1 MIIWGGQ
8 DLSFN
13 FFNTGGKYDPSTDSW
28 TPTST
33 SNAPTARS
41 IHTAVWTGSE
51 MIVWGGLGDNNFV
64 NTGGKYNPGTDSWTS
79 TSTTNAPA
87 ARIFHTAVWTSSE
100 MIVWGGQ
107 DALSNYFNTGG
118 RYNPSTDSWAATST
132 SNAPDGRIEHI
143 AVRAGNEMIV
153 WGGFDGNNG
162 VNTGG
167 RYNPSTDNWT
177 TTSTVNAPP
186 GRQYHA
192 AVWTGDQM
200 IVWGGAGTDV
210 FNTGGRYCAQAGAP
224 TPSPTP
230 TATPGQ
236 CQFHVL
242 IVYSDTG
249 LPTQLQSEILAEPNV
264 VACDLF
270 DAQFNTPTLAQLQP
284 YEIVVPFSNLTFA
297 DPFALGDNLADYV
310 DGGGIVVQY
319 GFSHFGPSIVW
330 GIYGRWLDG
339 GYNPYDYSENLSG
352 NTFSLGAFNAGHPL
366 MAGVTALNSNFQNIV
381 TPAAGATEVAATSLS
396 TSLVAFR
403 PVSGGH
409 TTVGV
414 TAYVGLEATQSGDWG
429 KVIVNAGNWLR
440 NCGGGATPTPTPT
453 ATATATPTPTATPTG
468 TPTATP
474 TATPTTTPRSTP
486 TPRPRPTPPSRP

>member
-1 MIIWGGQ
+1 
-8 DLSFN
+8 L
-13 FFNTGGKYDPSTDSW
+13 TDAW
-28 TPTST
+28 TATST
-33 SNAPTARS
+33 TGLPDARLL
-41 IHTAVWTGSE
+41 HTAVWTGSE
-51 MIVWGGLGDNNFV
+51 MIVWGGADDFLQPF
-64 NTGGKYNPGTDSWTS
+64 NTGGRYDPGTDSWTA
-79 TSTTNAPA
+79 TSTTGAPD
-87 ARIFHTAVWTSSE
+87 ARLLHTAVWTGSE

-107 DALSNYFNTGG
+107 EHG
-118 RYNPSTDSWAATST
+118 PSGPS
-132 SNAPDGRIEHI
+132 
-143 AVRAGNEMIV
+143 
-153 WGGFDGNNG
+153 GF
-162 VNTGG
+162 
-167 RYNPSTDNWT
+167 S
-177 TTSTVNAPP
+177 
-186 GRQYHA
+186 
-192 AVWTGDQM
+192 
-200 IVWGGAGTDV
+200 
-210 FNTGGRYCAQAGAP
+210 NTGGRYCAQAGAP
-224 TPSPTP
+224 TPTPTP